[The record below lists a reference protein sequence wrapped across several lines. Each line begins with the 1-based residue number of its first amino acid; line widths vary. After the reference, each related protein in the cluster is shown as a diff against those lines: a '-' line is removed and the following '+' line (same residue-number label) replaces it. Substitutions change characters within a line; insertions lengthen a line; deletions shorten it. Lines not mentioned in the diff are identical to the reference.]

1 MTIRFTGS
9 TIYCCLQVIYIKP
22 KYMEIQLQI
31 KMNEKLFLR
40 NPEQSELGKKIIRH
54 SIQLIYKNG
63 FESFTFKKL
72 AEDIGTTEAGIYR
85 YFENKH
91 RLLIYIAAWYWS
103 WLEYRV
109 AVNTNNIEDPVVKLK
124 KVIRLLATVVEDD
137 VKTSYVNKNIL
148 HQIIIAEGTKAYL
161 TKHVSEDN
169 KDQLFK
175 PYKDLCGKI
184 GEIILDCNP
193 KYKYPKSLASTIVEM
208 AHFQNFFMN
217 NLPALTD
224 FGKDKDES
232 KIVMFLED
240 LVFSSIKKG

>member
-1 MTIRFTGS
+1 
-9 TIYCCLQVIYIKP
+9 
-22 KYMEIQLQI
+22 MELQLQI

-40 NPEQSELGKKIIRH
+40 DPEQTGLGKKIILH
-54 SIQLIYKNG
+54 SIQLIHKNG

-91 RLLIYIAAWYWS
+91 RLLIYIVAWYWS
-103 WLEYRV
+103 WVEFRISIH
-109 AVNTNNIEDPVVKLK
+109 TKNITDPVKKLK
-124 KVIRLLATVVEDD
+124 KVIQLLASTVEDD
-137 VKTSYVNKNIL
+137 IKTSHVNENVL

-161 TKHVSEDN
+161 TKHVTENN

-175 PYKDLCGKI
+175 PYKELCAII
-184 GEIILDCNP
+184 GDIILACNP
-193 KYKYPKSLASTIVEM
+193 KYKYPKSMSSTIIEM

-217 NLPALTD
+217 NLPSLTD
-224 FGKDKDES
+224 FGKEKDET
-232 KIVMFLED
+232 KIVAFLED